1 MLLRTK
7 FRYLF
12 GGLMVVGLLWGG
24 LSAYGSLGPTSVP
37 VLYEPYPPVSDGP
50 PLEMPDEDD
59 YQIPAELPR
68 VPTYPPKPK
77 APVYSSGWYQGEW
90 YGMEKSVPA
99 WRWYQSAMCYRW
111 NLTQDSQGNWTVEQL
126 TGLTCQEVADY
137 YSRPGKDFS
146 LAKAIEY
153 FSWFAADDENKTK
166 VAKAGNA
173 DPQDIPTFDC
183 DYKDLGPDGENGFIV
198 EEAGTCELHPTW
210 DDARLLEL
218 GVDDADERA
227 RLVQFVAD
235 YATTATVD
243 VVDRDRMR
251 SDYEA
256 DVTAWEAEKKS
267 ILDAY
272 QAEYD
277 AVKNATVLDEDAYDA
292 AMVLYDRQQSAD
304 SDYTD
309 AWDAYQTAYQNASGM
324 FVDCRLTGC
333 VVVNPVIEPN

>member
-68 VPTYPPKPK
+68 VPTYPPRPK

-90 YGMEKSVPA
+90 YGTTEMVPA
-99 WRWYQSAMCYRW
+99 WRWYQSAMCYYYEIVQDGDNW
-111 NLTQDSQGNWTVEQL
+111 EVTEVDATCTQ
-126 TGLTCQEVADY
+126 VAVHYDITPEKAAQY
-137 YSRPGKDFS
+137 FGK
-146 LAKAIEY
+146 
-153 FSWFAADDENKTK
+153 FAATDPNKTK
-166 VAKAGNA
+166 VAKSGNL
-173 DPQDIPTFDC
+173 DPATIPTFDC
-183 DYKDLGPDGENGFIV
+183 DYKDLGPDAENGFIV
-198 EEAGTCELHPTW
+198 EEAGTCELHPSY
-210 DDARLLEL
+210 DADRLAEL
-218 GVDDADERA
+218 GVDDAAEIA

-235 YATTATVD
+235 YATTTEVD
-243 VVDRDRMR
+243 VVDRVRMKA
-251 SDYEA
+251 DYEA
-256 DVTAWEAEKKS
+256 DIEAWEAEKKR
-267 ILDAY
+267 ILDDY

-277 AVKNATVLDEDAYDA
+277 AAKNATVLDEDAYDA
-292 AMVLYDRQQSAD
+292 AMALYDRQQSAD
-304 SDYTD
+304 SDYTA

-333 VVVNPVIEPN
+333 VVVNPVR

>member
-50 PLEMPDEDD
+50 PLEMPVEAD

-77 APVYSSGWYQGEW
+77 APVYSSGWYQGVW

-99 WRWYQSAMCYRW
+99 WRWYRSANCYYY
-111 NLTQDSQGNWTVEQL
+111 TFSQDEQGNWTV
-126 TGLTCQEVADY
+126 TPVTDTCVAVGAY
-137 YSRPGKDFS
+137 YGITTE
-146 LAKAIEY
+146 KAAEY
-153 FSWFAADDENKTK
+153 FSLFAADDENKTK
-166 VAKAGNA
+166 VAKAGNV

-235 YATTATVD
+235 YATTAMVD

-251 SDYEA
+251 SDYED
-256 DVTAWEAEKKS
+256 DVTAWEAEKKR
-267 ILDAY
+267 ILDDY

-277 AVKNATVLDEDAYDA
+277 AAKKTTVLDEDAYDA

-333 VVVNPVIEPN
+333 VVVNSAR